1 MYTNYY
7 MKSKK
12 RRKAKNR
19 LSRTY
24 SIQLREQIK
33 KMLDEANSSVEPE
46 RQIPYAV
53 ALQVAG
59 RDLRK
64 TRKLHSDVRM
74 FSAARAVAAHISLS
88 VAGKET
94 IASLENSDLLPVGH
108 PSSTKP
114 HAMTASALRRERARW
129 IAADPTIKPEARALV
144 ASALSL
150 HPKSVEAAHAF
161 ARIEAA
167 DLSVVPQWVKVLAAD
182 AAEPVTAA
190 LGLGGNSSMA
200 RRLRAQMQRRDRYG
214 KFAFM
219 GGGFSFGI
227 KIGGLFRTVSGKVV
241 GMPSGGDGDLIEV
254 EVRGDKDLADGIYSV
269 NSGKGTS
276 SKAILD
282 VDALPR
288 ATREKM
294 KAGETDADA
303 YDVKSLKRK
312 DAPSELKKKSAK
324 NGVVTYMTDDGY
336 RVTSRDKGRDISVR
350 REVGGSQVG
359 TFDNFGDAM
368 ESIRKDQ
375 DNYEKYLQTPEGQ
388 AELRSGKWDVDVVGE
403 DDVAPPE
410 GAGEIV
416 DLDPNG
422 NITKQIADAVNAG
435 SKVRF
440 NYGGK
445 DRVLEPQKI
454 STAEGTG
461 KRNLLGKDA
470 DGNTKSFTLDK
481 IQAPAAPEA
490 EAPEIDIPE
499 DAIMFDPKGDVDA
512 QLKKAVEEGKPI
524 AFEYNGFNRVFDPAA
539 TKDGKPSYWTNPKN
553 GNVNLVGTDRGSGEK
568 RNFTLSKINK
578 IEGQGAPEAPAAS
591 APETGQ
597 PRQLPVRGE
606 GKSLSW
612 KTSERSGF
620 VSANGEND
628 DTHYLIRPGTDGG
641 YFTVETAR
649 TKGGDERRLGP
660 SDTLDEAK
668 QLAQAAEDARVEA
681 DKAREFVDISDLV
694 DEFVKMR
701 GENGENGE
709 NAATWFKGKL
719 NGLRSKVVVF
729 DYKGKRRAV
738 DIDIAGYYES
748 KYARKNGRGAKL
760 IGFDRE
766 SNGNREFFFTEMKP
780 TSDAGRGEAPPPPP
794 SAPETPAVEPSM
806 AEKDAAEAEK
816 AAKSIFDDI
825 VNNPGDEL
833 PTIADVRDI
842 VETYAEDEG
851 LDKEQTLIDD
861 IVSRV
866 LDMMDDAEMARY
878 GEDDEDRTPGPGEP
892 TTPEE
897 LVESVAEAVFNDI
910 RDFPGD
916 EPMTSSDIR
925 ELVEDYSEQNGLSPA
940 QVSQV
945 AKRVNE
951 MLDDAE
957 MARYGEDDEDR
968 TPTNP
973 PLAPIKEYVGSGD
986 LGQILSDL
994 YDVNDIASDGGL
1006 LPDGTINPDEA
1017 EAITPMD
1024 EDEDSKR
1031 ITMRRLNSYVQYVD
1045 SESGIKAGTKIELFD
1060 GTSVT
1065 LEAGPDGGSPVWVA
1079 RDADGNVLGNPV
1091 DALGDVSTIRRA
1103 VQDNLVE
1110 GKTDPYDKY
1119 LDDLRKQAEN
1129 EWENMTPSELKDWK
1143 SYMTE
1148 EGNYVGAGATSGEL
1162 ERMFISDYIEQ
1173 NSLSREEF
1181 EKRQAAELTP
1191 EDEQIKSFL
1200 NEEFDAMFEVP
1211 EGAHK
1216 VSIFESYAPKGRTD
1230 EDSTDYTDDPAVLA
1244 QKFSREELARALA
1257 DAVLPGDD
1265 GTSTGRG
1272 TLEFDAGDEAVPAEA
1287 LYEALGQTGF
1297 DNDMIL
1303 AGIYDSRLGP
1313 DRPQTNMEKIQ
1324 QMRDDMDISPSNFKD
1339 VDDIVPA
1346 DVIQTGDEAVK
1357 DAERRNRALGRPD
1370 RAARAV
1376 ELTNSYDEKNEKIK
1390 SLADD
1395 LIAKQD
1401 EGLGFDAGN
1410 LPDMMREYLPLAT
1423 SNDEDER
1430 AAFSGFWGMLMSLDG
1445 GSSGPGVLD
1454 DSVRRGDGFRS
1465 IVYNALLDLNDGD
1478 ETAADDAYEE
1488 LIEAFGGMKE
1498 FVDGKQAIADGDADL
1513 DSGSTAANFYRLV
1526 KAASRPNDRQL
1537 YRAIGVPRT
1546 DSLFTKYTTEGSV
1559 FDTDARSFTATNISK
1574 GVSSLQF
1581 IPREGEQRII
1591 FSAAPGEVDS
1601 IEAANFSVFAG
1612 ENEHFGYGTFEVVS
1626 VREVENVFSQM
1637 RGQKDIVVEIRRA
1650 DKSREDSDAGT
1661 GATYT
1666 GIEDWEQIG
1675 GQLGSNEGG
1684 TYRDADGNEYY
1695 VKVARSPSH
1704 GQNEALAS
1712 SFYEELGISATKVGL
1727 GFSDGDLRIVSPMIP
1742 NASADFFDK
1751 RNDPD
1756 YVNKLKEGFA
1766 VDAWLANWDVVG
1778 LGFDNVISDE
1788 NGDPVRVDPGGSL
1801 LWRARGMA
1809 KGDAF
1814 GDEVVELDT
1823 FRDPDLNPNSA
1834 SVFGDMTDDELR
1846 ASAEKLLDITP
1857 ERIDEMVD
1865 SIVTDPAEAELLK
1878 TRLKR
1883 RREYILEQYGL
1894 IPELTARPINNDG
1907 EELNRPELPDDP
1919 TDENAMREYKNALAD
1934 YEIAK
1939 AVAEVWD
1946 CRGGGLTAAG
1956 TKKCTT
1962 PSVDELVEK
1971 VNADTAE
1978 VTADLKAD
1986 VKEIYDDL
1994 DGFIDG
2000 ILDDEGLKGSQKMR
2014 LEKIKSKMKEIYDK
2028 IQSGKISKKAAIDE
2042 LNDLADS
2049 VPTGGDSSFS
2059 SDLEAIQDS
2068 IVDWRKT
2075 LDGTINDRPPSKD
2088 LPPPGSGKGYAKDGT
2103 TFLVPGMRVRTK
2115 WGYAGTVD
2123 RYDKNSWQVWVTMDI
2138 DPGGKFAPGAKKMSF
2153 STKTL
2158 NVINQGDA
2166 NEPWVD
2172 LPGTPPGKKP
2182 KGGVTYTPTKFAGP
2196 GKKIK
2201 EEAAKAAEADK
2212 KRPKGEA
2219 PSGAPEAPEAAEPSE
2234 AQEPEAQQEPETV
2247 AETPETSVS
2256 QYLPPMDGYERD
2268 EKFVDP
2274 LREIISTYSWTNE
2287 DGNVDATK
2295 KKLIEGALSSSATNT
2310 ITIRNA
2316 DGTDMYLHLRAGNVT
2331 VDYQGDGKA
2340 VIGAEISLFTEK
2352 VEYIENF
2359 LGGSPIP
2366 QRSKETF
2373 ETNENYYDSIGI
2385 TVNIDAEGKSS
2396 IEFVNTFDSDTEK
2409 HILEGFDL
2417 HMAHIGAD
2425 IFVDYVKVTDES
2437 VDTLTLG
2444 RYTPEP
2450 KHRRKVNERLVGLI
2464 ERIVSSGDSRF
2475 DEDALEEL
2483 EETLSQFVTRD
2494 KDGDIEDV
2502 NYDVVL
2508 SDQNL
2513 VDALNETLQN
2523 LVENGEEGLFPE
2535 DTDSVYVKEIV
2546 TKPGAVVVSELKE
2559 ARKSRIEKQKGR
2571 SSATGRKEVKYK
2583 KPVDFATTEIESVP
2597 SLFDTIDQ
2605 VKNSENKADKS
2616 LGLGTAID
2624 GGDIEDLEVSVSE
2637 VVEEI
2642 SGEKTTRLMFK
2653 LTSWAAKKRYGD
2665 GQSLRTSDNW
2675 ESVADMDA
2683 YLPFTDI
2690 DTDTGA
2696 VVEYPEKS
2704 RSAIIRD
2711 SLDVYEYTHSSGVKA
2726 RVFLRQDVD
2735 GNYGRGRK
2743 TLSNTVR
2750 IDIPEGVEPTNE
2762 IMTEVFKE
2770 VGVNNP
2776 RPATKEDFDVLMEN
2790 RAISILGNG
2799 FTNPEVNPTGESRK
2813 QELEKIQRTY
2823 GWSPDQFEVV
2833 RSSTGKLE
2841 VRIPEDVA
2849 KKIAKETRT
2858 KSLRHTST
2866 LYNAIRAVYP
2876 QFSVMQ
2882 LRDGSDHTPQFQV
2895 GAAFVADLLAGKNN
2909 SGGRLMSSRRR
2920 FTHGAVTT
2928 GQSSEADITEGEG
2941 GDYVY
2946 FTPTTYEGQTAR
2958 GNDDAMFIEFNFDP
2972 EVMYRRIDFYANE
2985 IDNGTGAREAV
2996 SRVLDEARADNYE
3009 VMFKGAVTLDGLQS
3023 VVVSKEVRPFLI
3035 EQLEKRGVTQ
3045 INGKDIR
3052 DMILYGG
3059 RGADQDTRAIE
3070 KEIAEIEEGRRNYVP
3085 SSLEA
3090 YFKDNGFSET
3100 VGVFNDAP
3108 GKSMV
3113 GAVLSQALDY
3123 SYPEKYMSDY
3133 NFTLIGVKT
3142 DGSRMIFRNS
3152 DDDSIHVVTPSIDGK
3167 DPEIDVTERD
3177 TDILITAMFESGL
3190 YTPAGQNSPITDVLT
3205 MPDSADTDADD
3216 FSLAAETLKQYYDD
3230 EDEGYSAEDYV
3241 KGMLAL
3247 LLGTTKTPASP
3258 LTYHM
3263 VYLALARVDGWRDV
3277 VREIM
3282 KNEDFRI
3289 D

>member
-1 MYTNYY
+1 MYQNYY
-7 MKSKK
+7 MKAKK

-24 SIQLREQIK
+24 SIQLRDQIK
-33 KMLDEANSSVEPE
+33 KMLADANDGIEPE
-46 RQIPYAV
+46 RQISYAV

-64 TRKLHSDVRM
+64 TRKLHADVRM

-94 IASLENSDLLPVGH
+94 TASLENSDLLPVGH

-129 IAADPTIKPEARALV
+129 VAADPTIGAEVRPLV

-150 HPKSVEAAHAF
+150 YPKSVEALHAF
-161 ARIEAA
+161 ARLEAY
-167 DLSVVPQWVKVLAAD
+167 DTSVVPQWVRVYAAD
-182 AAEPVTAA
+182 AAEAVTAA

-227 KIGGLFRTVSGKVV
+227 KVGGSFKTVSGKVV
-241 GMPSGGDGDLIEV
+241 GMPEGGAGDMIEV
-254 EVRGDKDLADGIYSV
+254 EVRGDKDLADGIYTI
-269 NSGKGTS
+269 NSSKGTS

-282 VDALPR
+282 IDALPK

-303 YDVKSLKRK
+303 YDIKSLKRK

-324 NGVVTYMTDDGY
+324 NGVITYMTEDGY
-336 RVTSRDKGRDISVR
+336 RVTSRDGGKDISVR

-375 DNYEKYLQTPEGQ
+375 DNYEKYLATPEGQ

-410 GAGEIV
+410 GAGETV
-416 DLDPNG
+416 DLDPSG
-422 NITKQIADAVNAG
+422 NITKQIADAVAAG

-524 AFEYNGFNRVFDPAA
+524 AFEYNGFNRVFDPAT

-578 IEGQGAPEAPAAS
+578 IEGQGAPEAPAEPAKPTYRKS
-591 APETGQ
+591 DAPVEFLKKGDLL
-597 PRQLPVRGE
+597 PRYFPNQLGE
-606 GKSLSW
+606 
-612 KTSERSGF
+612 
-620 VSANGEND
+620 
-628 DTHYLIRPGTDGG
+628 
-641 YFTVETAR
+641 
-649 TKGGDERRLGP
+649 
-660 SDTLDEAK
+660 K
-668 QLAQAAEDARVEA
+668 QLKKNRAENPKFEM
-681 DKAREFVDISDLV
+681 EPV
-694 DEFVKMR
+694 DEIIGFYKS
-701 GENGENGE
+701 
-709 NAATWFKGKL
+709 
-719 NGLRSKVVVF
+719 SK
-729 DYKGKRRAV
+729 KGKRGIKVRNLKTGEERQFEVNEKAV
-738 DIDIAGYYES
+738 IYDTRIS
-748 KYARKNGRGAKL
+748 
-760 IGFDRE
+760 
-766 SNGNREFFFTEMKP
+766 
-780 TSDAGRGEAPPPPP
+780 EAPKAEAPAAPPPPPPPP
-794 SAPETPAVEPSM
+794 SAPETTPSP
-806 AEKDAAEAEK
+806 
-816 AAKSIFDDI
+816 DD
-825 VNNPGDEL
+825 
-833 PTIADVRDI
+833 
-842 VETYAEDEG
+842 
-851 LDKEQTLIDD
+851 
-861 IVSRV
+861 
-866 LDMMDDAEMARY
+866 
-878 GEDDEDRTPGPGEP
+878 DDEDRTPGPGEP

-925 ELVEDYSEQNGLSPA
+925 ELVEEYSDQNGLSPA

-957 MARYGEDDEDR
+957 LARYGEEDG
-968 TPTNP
+968 TPAEPTPANP

-994 YDVNDIASDGGL
+994 YDVTDIALNDGL

-1017 EAITPMD
+1017 DAVTPMD
-1024 EDEDSKR
+1024 ADEESRR
-1031 ITMRRLNSYVQYVD
+1031 ITLRRLNAYTPYVD
-1045 SESGIKAGTKIELFD
+1045 RESGIKIGTKIELFD
-1060 GTSVT
+1060 GTSIT
-1065 LEAGPDGGSPVWVA
+1065 LEASPEGRSPEWIA
-1079 RDADGNVLGNPV
+1079 RDADGTVVGEPV
-1091 DALGDVSTIRRA
+1091 DSSDDVNTMTR
-1103 VQDNLVE
+1103 VLKDNLAE
-1110 GKTDPYDKY
+1110 SKTDPYDKY

-1143 SYMTE
+1143 SYMEE
-1148 EGNYVGAGATSGEL
+1148 EGNYVGPGATTREL
-1162 ERMFISDYIEQ
+1162 ERLFIADYVEME
-1173 NSLSREEF
+1173 SLSREEF
-1181 EKRQAAELTP
+1181 EKRQTAELTP
-1191 EDEQIKSFL
+1191 EDEKIKSFL

-1211 EGAHK
+1211 EGAYK
-1216 VSIFESYAPKGRTD
+1216 VSIFESYTPKGRTD
-1230 EDSTDYTDDPAVLA
+1230 EDSADYTDDPSVLS

-1257 DAVLPGDD
+1257 EAVLPGED
-1265 GTSTGRG
+1265 GEPATGRG
-1272 TLEFDAGDEAVPAEA
+1272 LLEFDAGSESVPAEA
-1287 LYEALGQTGF
+1287 IYEALGQTGF
-1297 DNDMIL
+1297 DSDMIL
-1303 AGIYDSRLGP
+1303 AGVYDTQLDR
-1313 DRPQTNMEKIQ
+1313 DRPQTNMERIQ

-1339 VDDIVPA
+1339 IDDIVPA

-1357 DAERRNRALGRPD
+1357 EAERRNRELGRPD

-1376 ELTNSYDEKNEKIK
+1376 KLTNDYDEKNEKIK

-1401 EGLGFDAGN
+1401 EGLGFDANN
-1410 LPDMMREYLPLAT
+1410 LPEMMVQYLPLAT

-1445 GSSGPGVLD
+1445 GSSGPGNLD
-1454 DSVRRGDGFRS
+1454 DSVRRGDGLRS
-1465 IVYNALLDLNDGD
+1465 IVYNSLLEINGGD

-1488 LIEAFGGMKE
+1488 LIEAYGGMKE

-1546 DSLFTKYTTEGSV
+1546 DALFTKYTTEGSV
-1559 FDTDARSFTATNISK
+1559 FDTDARSFTATNISQ
-1574 GVSSLQF
+1574 GTASLQF

-1591 FSAAPGEVDS
+1591 FTAAPGEVDS

-1626 VREVENVFSQM
+1626 VRSAPNVFGMM
-1637 RGQKDIVVEIRRA
+1637 RGQDDILVEIRRA
-1650 DKSREDSDAGT
+1650 DKSREDTDAGS

-1704 GQNEALAS
+1704 AQNEALAS
-1712 SFYEELGISATKVGL
+1712 AFYEELGISATKVAL
-1727 GFSDGDLRIVSPMIP
+1727 GFSDGDLRIVSPMIQ
-1742 NASADFFDK
+1742 NSSADFFDK
-1751 RNDPD
+1751 KDDPD

-1766 VDAWLANWDVVG
+1766 IDAWLANWDVVG
-1778 LGFDNVISDE
+1778 LGYDNVISDE

-1801 LWRARGMA
+1801 LWRARGLP

-1834 SVFGDMTDDELR
+1834 DVFGDMTDEEVR
-1846 ASAEKLLDITP
+1846 QSAMKLLDITP
-1857 ERIDEMVD
+1857 ERIDAMVD
-1865 SIVTDPAEAELLK
+1865 SIVTDPVEAETLK

-1883 RREYILEQYGL
+1883 RREYILENTGL

-1907 EELNRPELPDDP
+1907 EELTRPELPADQN
-1919 TDENAMREYKNALAD
+1919 DENAMRAYKDALAD
-1934 YEIAK
+1934 YEISK

-1978 VTADLKAD
+1978 VTTDLKAD
-1986 VKEIYDDL
+1986 VTEVYEDL

-2000 ILDDEGLKGSQKMR
+2000 LLEEDGLKGSQKMR
-2014 LEKIKSKMKEIYDK
+2014 LEKVKSKMKEIYDK
-2028 IQSGKISKKAAIDE
+2028 IMNGKISKKAAIDE
-2042 LNDLADS
+2042 LDDLADS
-2049 VPTGGDSSFS
+2049 IPTGGDSSFS
-2059 SDLEAIQDS
+2059 SDLEAVQDS

-2219 PSGAPEAPEAAEPSE
+2219 PSGAPEAPETVEPPAAPKSEAEPAAE
-2234 AQEPEAQQEPETV
+2234 
-2247 AETPETSVS
+2247 VS
-2256 QYLPPMDGYERD
+2256 QYLPPITVWEKD
-2268 EKFVDP
+2268 ENYVQP
-2274 LREIISTYSWTNE
+2274 LRDKIATYDLDDPDST
-2287 DGNVDATK
+2287 TK
-2295 KKLIEGALSSSATNT
+2295 KQIEVALSTALQRSP
-2310 ITIRNA
+2310 IIRNA
-2316 DGTDMYLHLRAGNVT
+2316 EGESMFLHVRGGNVT
-2331 VDYQGDGKA
+2331 VNYEGDGKA
-2340 VIGAEISLFTEK
+2340 TISAELALFTEK
-2352 VEYIENF
+2352 VVYLENI
-2359 LGGSPIP
+2359 LGGEPIA
-2366 QRSKETF
+2366 QASKETF
-2373 ETNENYYDSIGI
+2373 ETNENYYD
-2385 TVNIDAEGKSS
+2385 TVGVTIAIDAPGDKSYF
-2396 IEFVNTFDSDTEK
+2396 EFVNTFDTDTEK
-2409 HILEGFDL
+2409 HVLEGLELFL
-2417 HMAHIGAD
+2417 TESGPGLFLRQGRI
-2425 IFVDYVKVTDES
+2425 IDES
-2437 VDTLTLG
+2437 IDTLTLG
-2444 RYTPEP
+2444 KYTPLE
-2450 KHRRKVNERLVGLI
+2450 KHRKTVDNRLVGLI
-2464 ERIVSSGDSRF
+2464 ENIIERGDSRL
-2475 DEDALEEL
+2475 DADAIEDLEERL
-2483 EETLSQFVTRD
+2483 TQYVMRD
-2494 KDGDIEDV
+2494 KDDKV
-2502 NYDVVL
+2502 VSMNYEVVL
-2508 SDQNL
+2508 DDQNL
-2513 VDALNETLQN
+2513 VDIINERLKEQ
-2523 LVENGEEGLFPE
+2523 VELGEEGLFPE
-2535 DTDSVYVKEIV
+2535 GEDPTYVRDIGSPGGVYSIEEI
-2546 TKPGAVVVSELKE
+2546 K
-2559 ARKSRIEKQKGR
+2559 KSRATRLDMMRGR
-2571 SSATGRKEVKYK
+2571 SSATGVKPVKYK
-2583 KPVDFATTEIESVP
+2583 KPVNFAQSEIESVP
-2597 SLFDTIDQ
+2597 SLFSTIEQ
-2605 VKNSENKADKS
+2605 VGSGDNIADKS
-2616 LGLGTAID
+2616 LGLGTAVD

-2642 SGEKTTRLMFK
+2642 SGDRKTRLVFK
-2653 LTSWAAKKRYGD
+2653 LTSWAAKKRYGNGD
-2665 GQSLRTSDNW
+2665 SVRQSSDW
-2675 ESVADMDA
+2675 EELKSMDA
-2683 YLPFTDI
+2683 YLPYTEI
-2690 DTDTGA
+2690 DPDTGSI
-2696 VVEYPEKS
+2696 VELPETS
-2704 RSAIIRD
+2704 RSSIIRD
-2711 SLDVYEYTHSSGVKA
+2711 SLDVFQYTHSSGITA

-2743 TLSNTVR
+2743 TLANTVR
-2750 IDIPEGVEPTNE
+2750 IDIPAGLQVTDEMMVEV
-2762 IMTEVFKE
+2762 MKE
-2770 VGVNNP
+2770 VGVQDA
-2776 RPATKEDFDVLMEN
+2776 RPATKEDFNVLMEN

-2799 FTNPEVNPTGESRK
+2799 YTNPEVNASGDTRK
-2813 QELEKIQRTY
+2813 QQLDEIKRKYDWT
-2823 GWSPDQFEVV
+2823 PDQFEVV
-2833 RSSTGKLE
+2833 RASSGKLE
-2841 VRIPEDVA
+2841 VRLPEEVA
-2849 KKIAKETRT
+2849 KKIASETRT
-2858 KSLRHTST
+2858 KTLRHTST
-2866 LYNAIRAVYP
+2866 LYNAIREVYP
-2876 QFSVMQ
+2876 QFSVME
-2882 LRDGSDHTPQFQV
+2882 LRGDDEEGLAGAYQV
-2895 GAAFVADLLAGKNN
+2895 GASFVADILAGKNN
-2909 SGGRLMSSRRR
+2909 SGGRLQSTRRR
-2920 FTHGAVTT
+2920 FTHGLVTV
-2928 GQSSEADITEGEG
+2928 GQSSESDITEGEG
-2941 GDYVY
+2941 GDYVF
-2946 FTPTTYEGQTAR
+2946 FTPTSYTGLASA
-2958 GNDDAMFIEFNFDP
+2958 GSSDAMFIELNFDP

-2985 IDNGTGAREAV
+2985 MDNGVGSREAV

-3009 VMFKGAVTLDGLQS
+3009 VMFKGAVTFEGLRS
-3023 VVVSKEVRPFLI
+3023 VVVAKEIRPYLI
-3035 EQLEKRGVTQ
+3035 EQLEKRGITE
-3045 INGKDIR
+3045 INGKNIR
-3052 DMILYGG
+3052 DMILYAG
-3059 RGADQDTRAIE
+3059 RGEDQDTRAIE
-3070 KEIAEIEEGRRNYVP
+3070 QEINELEQGRRNYVP
-3085 SSLEA
+3085 SVLET
-3090 YFKDNGFSET
+3090 YFKENGYTGMIGTYNE
-3100 VGVFNDAP
+3100 AP
-3108 GKSMV
+3108 GKAQMSN
-3113 GAVLSQALDY
+3113 VLFETLDY
-3123 SYPEKYMSDY
+3123 NYPELYITNDA
-3133 NFTLIGVKT
+3133 FTLIGVRK
-3142 DGSRMIFRNS
+3142 DGSQMVFKNS
-3152 DDDSIHVVTPSIDGK
+3152 EDDTIHTVTPSIGGNDPKIQVVSKGADGLVK
-3167 DPEIDVTERD
+3167 V
-3177 TDILITAMFESGL
+3177 AFETGL
-3190 YTPAGQNSPITDVLT
+3190 FVPVGQNSPITDLIG
-3205 MPDSADTDADD
+3205 MPDSADTNADD
-3216 FSLAAETLKQYYDD
+3216 FMLALENLKEFLDD
-3230 EDEGYSAEDYV
+3230 GSFSFEDYV
-3241 KGMLAL
+3241 KSILAL
-3247 LLGTTKTPASP
+3247 FVGTTKTAPSP
-3258 LTYHM
+3258 LSYHM
-3263 VYLALARVDGWRDV
+3263 AYLALNNVPQWRDIV
-3277 VREIM
+3277 KEIM
-3282 KNEDFRI
+3282 KNEDFGI